1 MDIPLSFA
9 IPPNPLFA
17 PLAAAAGGT
26 HRIIVAQSEREC
38 AKLLMNHLVDAALIS
53 PLHYG
58 LAATTVDYRI
68 VPTTGLFLSGYTG
81 VASVYFT
88 PNLAEITRCVSASPD
103 DFVITAGRI
112 LLAERYGLHPEFTG
126 VDSAAVYEEFMKAGC
141 AIGYEGQIPAEPSLD
156 VSEDWLDSFEVPLPL
171 ALWVCRQDDDIP
183 SELPNILRGLATPDL
198 PAEQPVEEH
207 ICDNPDHHHEPE
219 RFGTIQWQWMPD
231 SVEALESV
239 FDIMFYH
246 QLLPVIPEAKFWKD

>member
-1 MDIPLSFA
+1 MDVPLSFA

-17 PLAAAAGGT
+17 PLAADAGA
-26 HRIIVAQSEREC
+26 HRIVTARSEREC
-38 AKLLMNHLVDAALIS
+38 ATLLMNHLVDAALLS

-68 VPTTGLFLSGYTG
+68 VPATGLFLSGYTG
-81 VASVYFT
+81 IASVYFT

-103 DFVITAGRI
+103 DFIVTAGRI

-126 VDSAAVYEEFMKAGC
+126 VESAAVFEEFLKAGC
-141 AIGYEGQIPAEPSLD
+141 AIGYEGQIAAKPSLD
-156 VSEDWLDSFEVPLPL
+156 VSEDWLDSFETPLPL

-183 SELPNILRGLATPDL
+183 TELPDILQKLAAPGLT
-198 PAEQPVEEH
+198 AEQLVEEH
-207 ICDNPDHHHEPE
+207 ICDNPDHRHEAE
-219 RFGTIQWQWMPD
+219 RFGLVQWQWAPE
-231 SVEALESV
+231 SVEALETV

-246 QLLPVIPEAKFWKD
+246 QLLPVIPEAKFWK